1 MLQYQLTN
9 TSLALLGT
17 KNISLLYLDPYNN
30 SFGEKN
36 WLIILSVIFS
46 TICCIFS
53 IYLMIGIVIFGS
65 FSQNAGN
72 RLFLDKVR
80 IKCKKS
86 PLNKCFWPSK
96 SGFKSRAYSI

>member
-1 MLQYQLTN
+1 MLQYQFTN

-36 WLIILSVIFS
+36 WLIILSVILF

-53 IYLMIGIVIFGS
+53 IFLMIGIVAFGC

-72 RLFLDKVR
+72 RLFLDRVR
-80 IKCKKS
+80 IKCKIKIPS
-86 PLNKCFWPSK
+86 TPHHNPLLNTN
-96 SGFKSRAYSI
+96 RNHT